1 MMSFWDILLLSV
13 ALAMDCFAVS
23 IASGVILTPS
33 SSPKG
38 DGSPTLNPSPVG
50 KESPTPNP
58 SPVGRGTRK
67 DSFMGRVLE
76 GALRLSVLFGLFQAG
91 MPLVGWFCTNW
102 LAERIEAYDHWIAFG
117 LLAFLGGRM
126 IRDAF
131 SDEEEAHHFDPTNWW
146 TGIVLAVA
154 TSIDALAVGISLAVT
169 GYHTIRQL
177 AMPLVVIGLG
187 SFLFAMLGHWLGM
200 RFGSSIRRRLQ
211 PELLGGIILIG
222 IGVKVLITHL
232 CDA

>member
-1 MMSFWDILLLSV
+1 MSFWDILLLSV

-33 SSPKG
+33 SPKG
-38 DGSPTLNPSPVG
+38 EGSL
-50 KESPTPNP
+50 TPNP

-67 DSFMGRVLE
+67 AFLTRGGLE
-76 GALRLSVLFGLFQAG
+76 EALRLSVLFGLFQAG
-91 MPLVGWFCTNW
+91 MPLVGWICTNW

-117 LLAFLGGRM
+117 LLVFLGGRM

-177 AMPLVVIGLG
+177 AMPLIAIGVG
-187 SFLFAMLGHWLGM
+187 SFLFAMIGHWLGM

-222 IGVKVLITHL
+222 IGVKVLVTHL
-232 CDA
+232 AG

>member
-38 DGSPTLNPSPVG
+38 EGSPTPNPSPVG
-50 KESPTPNP
+50 KESPTLNP
-58 SPVGRGTRK
+58 SPVGRGTVK
-67 DSFMGRVLE
+67 ASFIGKCLE

-154 TSIDALAVGISLAVT
+154 TS
-169 GYHTIRQL
+169 
-177 AMPLVVIGLG
+177 
-187 SFLFAMLGHWLGM
+187 MLC
-200 RFGSSIRRRLQ
+200 R
-211 PELLGGIILIG
+211 
-222 IGVKVLITHL
+222 
-232 CDA
+232 

>member
-38 DGSPTLNPSPVG
+38 DGSPTPNPSPVG

-67 DSFMGRVLE
+67 AFLTRGGLE
-76 GALRLSVLFGLFQAG
+76 EALRLSVLFGLFQAG
-91 MPLVGWFCTNW
+91 MPLVGWICTNW

-117 LLAFLGGRM
+117 LLVFLGGRM

-177 AMPLVVIGLG
+177 AMPLIAIGVG
-187 SFLFAMLGHWLGM
+187 SLLFAMIGHWLGM

-222 IGVKVLITHL
+222 IGVKVLVTHL
-232 CDA
+232 AS

>member
-1 MMSFWDILLLSV
+1 MKAF
-13 ALAMDCFAVS
+13 
-23 IASGVILTPS
+23 LT
-33 SSPKG
+33 
-38 DGSPTLNPSPVG
+38 
-50 KESPTPNP
+50 
-58 SPVGRGTRK
+58 RG
-67 DSFMGRVLE
+67 GLE
-76 GALRLSVLFGLFQAG
+76 EALRLSVLFGLFQAG
-91 MPLVGWFCTNW
+91 MPLVGWICTNW

-117 LLAFLGGRM
+117 LLVFLGGRM

-222 IGVKVLITHL
+222 IGVKVLVSHL
-232 CDA
+232 AS

>member
-33 SSPKG
+33 SSSKG
-38 DGSPTLNPSPVG
+38 DGSPTSNPSNVG

-58 SPVGRGTRK
+58 SPVGRGTLKAFLTR
-67 DSFMGRVLE
+67 GGLE
-76 GALRLSVLFGLFQAG
+76 EALRLSVLFGLFQAG
-91 MPLVGWFCTNW
+91 MPLVGWICTNW

-117 LLAFLGGRM
+117 LLVFLGGRM

-177 AMPLVVIGLG
+177 AMPLIAIGVG
-187 SFLFAMLGHWLGM
+187 SFLFAMIGHWLGM

-222 IGVKVLITHL
+222 IGVKVLVTHL
-232 CDA
+232 AG

>member
-1 MMSFWDILLLSV
+1 MSTLEIWLIAVS
-13 ALAMDCFAVS
+13 LAMDCFAVS
-23 IASGVILTPS
+23 IASGIIQKKYVWSNMLPMS
-33 SSPKG
+33 
-38 DGSPTLNPSPVG
+38 L
-50 KESPTPNP
+50 
-58 SPVGRGTRK
+58 
-67 DSFMGRVLE
+67 SF
-76 GALRLSVLFGLFQAG
+76 
-91 MPLVGWFCTNW
+91 GWFQGMMCALGW
-102 LAERIEAYDHWIAFG
+102 LAFVYFNGWVESVDHWIAFG

-187 SFLFAMLGHWLGM
+187 SLLFAMLGHWLGM

-222 IGVKVLITHL
+222 IGVKVLVTHL
-232 CDA
+232 AG

>member
-1 MMSFWDILLLSV
+1 MSFWDILLLSM

-33 SSPKG
+33 SPKG
-38 DGSPTLNPSPVG
+38 EGSL
-50 KESPTPNP
+50 TPNP

-67 DSFMGRVLE
+67 AFLTRGGLE
-76 GALRLSVLFGLFQAG
+76 EALRLSVLFGLFQAG
-91 MPLVGWFCTNW
+91 MPLVGWICTNW

-117 LLAFLGGRM
+117 LLVFLGGRM

-177 AMPLVVIGLG
+177 AMPLIAIGVG
-187 SFLFAMLGHWLGM
+187 SFLFAMIGHWLGM

-222 IGVKVLITHL
+222 IGVKVLVTHL
-232 CDA
+232 AG

>member
-33 SSPKG
+33 SSSKG
-38 DGSPTLNPSPVG
+38 EG
-50 KESPTPNP
+50 SPTPNP

-67 DSFMGRVLE
+67 AFLTRGGLE
-76 GALRLSVLFGLFQAG
+76 EALRLSVLFGLFQAG
-91 MPLVGWFCTNW
+91 MPLVGWICTNW

-117 LLAFLGGRM
+117 LLVFLGGRM

-177 AMPLVVIGLG
+177 AMPLIAIGVG
-187 SFLFAMLGHWLGM
+187 SFLFAMIGHWLGM

-222 IGVKVLITHL
+222 IGVKVLVTHL
-232 CDA
+232 AS

>member
-23 IASGVILTPS
+23 IASGVSLTPS
-33 SSPKG
+33 PSPKKSLTPAPSPKG
-38 DGSPTLNPSPVG
+38 EGSGVHILSEKVI
-50 KESPTPNP
+50 TPLAFR
-58 SPVGRGTRK
+58 RGAGGEAT
-67 DSFMGRVLE
+67 
-76 GALRLSVLFGLFQAG
+76 LRLSFLFGLFQAG
-91 MPLVGWFCTNW
+91 MPLVGWLCTNW

-131 SDEEEAHHFDPTNWW
+131 RDEEEAHHFDPTDWW

-177 AMPLVVIGLG
+177 VMPLVVIGLG
-187 SFLFAMLGHWLGM
+187 SFLFGVLGHLLGM

-211 PELLGGIILIG
+211 PELLGGTILIV
-222 IGVKVLITHL
+222 IGVKVLVTHL
-232 CDA
+232 CGV

>member
-38 DGSPTLNPSPVG
+38 EGSPTPSPSNVG

-58 SPVGRGTRK
+58 SPVGRGTVKASLTR
-67 DSFMGRVLE
+67 GGLE
-76 GALRLSVLFGLFQAG
+76 EALRLSVLFGLFQAG
-91 MPLVGWFCTNW
+91 MPLVGWICTNW

-177 AMPLVVIGLG
+177 AMPLIAIGVG
-187 SFLFAMLGHWLGM
+187 SFLFAMIGHWLGM

-222 IGVKVLITHL
+222 IGVKVLVTHL
-232 CDA
+232 AG

>member
-1 MMSFWDILLLSV
+1 MSFWDILLLSV

-33 SSPKG
+33 SSSKG
-38 DGSPTLNPSPVG
+38 DGSL
-50 KESPTPNP
+50 TPNP

-67 DSFMGRVLE
+67 AFLTHGGLE
-76 GALRLSVLFGLFQAG
+76 EALRLSVLFGLFQAG
-91 MPLVGWFCTNW
+91 MPLVGWICTNW

-117 LLAFLGGRM
+117 LLVFLGGRM

-177 AMPLVVIGLG
+177 AMPLIAIGVG
-187 SFLFAMLGHWLGM
+187 SFLFAMIGHWLGM

-222 IGVKVLITHL
+222 IGVKVLVTHL
-232 CDA
+232 AS

>member
-1 MMSFWDILLLSV
+1 MSFWDILLLSV

-33 SSPKG
+33 SSSKG
-38 DGSPTLNPSPVG
+38 EGSPTPNPSPVG

-67 DSFMGRVLE
+67 AFLTRGGLE
-76 GALRLSVLFGLFQAG
+76 EALRLSVLFGLFQAG
-91 MPLVGWFCTNW
+91 MPLVGWICTNW

-131 SDEEEAHHFDPTNWW
+131 SDEEEAHHFNPTNWW

-177 AMPLVVIGLG
+177 AMPLMVIGLG

-222 IGVKVLITHL
+222 IGVKVLVTHL
-232 CDA
+232 AS

>member
-1 MMSFWDILLLSV
+1 MSFWDILLLSV

-38 DGSPTLNPSPVG
+38 EGSPTPSPSNVG

-67 DSFMGRVLE
+67 AFLTRGGLE
-76 GALRLSVLFGLFQAG
+76 EALRLSVLFGLFQAG
-91 MPLVGWFCTNW
+91 MPLVGWICTNW

-117 LLAFLGGRM
+117 LLVFLGGRM

-177 AMPLVVIGLG
+177 AMPLIAIGVG
-187 SFLFAMLGHWLGM
+187 SFLFAMIGHWLGM

-222 IGVKVLITHL
+222 IGVKVLVTHL
-232 CDA
+232 AG

>member
-1 MMSFWDILLLSV
+1 MSFWDILLLSV

-33 SSPKG
+33 SSSKG
-38 DGSPTLNPSPVG
+38 D
-50 KESPTPNP
+50 ESPTPNP
-58 SPVGRGTRK
+58 SPVGKESLTPNPSPVGRGTGK
-67 DSFMGRVLE
+67 ASLMGRGLE
-76 GALRLSVLFGLFQAG
+76 EALRLSVLFGLFQAG
-91 MPLVGWFCTNW
+91 MPLVGWICTNW

-117 LLAFLGGRM
+117 LLVFLGGRM

-177 AMPLVVIGLG
+177 AMPLIAIGVG
-187 SFLFAMLGHWLGM
+187 SFLFAMIGHWLGM

-222 IGVKVLITHL
+222 IGVKVLVTHL
-232 CDA
+232 AG

>member
-38 DGSPTLNPSPVG
+38 EGSPTPSPSNVG

-67 DSFMGRVLE
+67 AFLTRGGLE
-76 GALRLSVLFGLFQAG
+76 EALRLSVLFGLFQAG
-91 MPLVGWFCTNW
+91 MPLVGWICTNW

-117 LLAFLGGRM
+117 LLVFLGGRM

-177 AMPLVVIGLG
+177 AMPLIAIGVG
-187 SFLFAMLGHWLGM
+187 SFLFAMIGHWLGM

-222 IGVKVLITHL
+222 IGVKVLVTHL
-232 CDA
+232 AG

>member
-23 IASGVILTPS
+23 IASGVILTPNS
-33 SSPKG
+33 SSKG
-38 DGSPTLNPSPVG
+38 DGSPTPNPSPVG

-67 DSFMGRVLE
+67 AFLTRGGLE
-76 GALRLSVLFGLFQAG
+76 EALRLSVLFGLFQAG
-91 MPLVGWFCTNW
+91 MPLVGWICTNW

-117 LLAFLGGRM
+117 LLVFLGGRM

-177 AMPLVVIGLG
+177 AMPLIAIGVG
-187 SFLFAMLGHWLGM
+187 SFLFAMIGHWLGM

-222 IGVKVLITHL
+222 IGVKVLVTHL
-232 CDA
+232 AG

>member
-1 MMSFWDILLLSV
+1 MSFWDILLLSV

-38 DGSPTLNPSPVG
+38 DGSPTPNPSPVG

-67 DSFMGRVLE
+67 AFLTRGGLE
-76 GALRLSVLFGLFQAG
+76 EALRLSVLFGLFQAG
-91 MPLVGWFCTNW
+91 MPLVGWICTNW

-117 LLAFLGGRM
+117 LLVFLGGRM

-177 AMPLVVIGLG
+177 AMPLIAIGVG
-187 SFLFAMLGHWLGM
+187 SLLFAMIGHWLGM

-222 IGVKVLITHL
+222 IGVKVLVTHL
-232 CDA
+232 AS

>member
-33 SSPKG
+33 SSSKG
-38 DGSPTLNPSPVG
+38 DGSPTSNPSNVG

-67 DSFMGRVLE
+67 AFLTRGGLE
-76 GALRLSVLFGLFQAG
+76 EALRLSVLFGLFQAG
-91 MPLVGWFCTNW
+91 MPLVGWICTNW

-222 IGVKVLITHL
+222 IGVKVLVTHL
-232 CDA
+232 AS

>member
-1 MMSFWDILLLSV
+1 
-13 ALAMDCFAVS
+13 MDCFAVS

-33 SSPKG
+33 SPKG
-38 DGSPTLNPSPVG
+38 EGSPTPGPSNVG

-67 DSFMGRVLE
+67 AFLTRGGLE
-76 GALRLSVLFGLFQAG
+76 EAFRLSVLFGLFQAG
-91 MPLVGWFCTNW
+91 MPLVGWICTNW

-117 LLAFLGGRM
+117 LLVFLGGRM

-177 AMPLVVIGLG
+177 AMPLIAIGVG
-187 SFLFAMLGHWLGM
+187 SFLFAMIGHWLGM

-222 IGVKVLITHL
+222 IGVKVLVTHL
-232 CDA
+232 AG

>member
-1 MMSFWDILLLSV
+1 MMSFWDIILLSV

-23 IASGVILTPS
+23 IASGVVGAAPKLHTAP
-33 SSPKG
+33 SPKKEESWSG
-38 DGSPTLNPSPVG
+38 APV
-50 KESPTPNP
+50 
-58 SPVGRGTRK
+58 
-67 DSFMGRVLE
+67 
-76 GALRLSVLFGLFQAG
+76 LRLSVLFGLFQAG

-131 SDEEEAHHFDPTNWW
+131 RDEEEAHHFDPANWW

-154 TSIDALAVGISLAVT
+154 TSIDALAVGISLTVT
-169 GYHTIRQL
+169 GYRTISQL
-177 AMPLVVIGLG
+177 AMPLLVIGLG

-232 CDA
+232 AS

>member
-33 SSPKG
+33 SPKG
-38 DGSPTLNPSPVG
+38 EGSL
-50 KESPTPNP
+50 TPNP

-67 DSFMGRVLE
+67 AFLTRGGLE
-76 GALRLSVLFGLFQAG
+76 EALRLSVLFGLFQAG
-91 MPLVGWFCTNW
+91 MPLVGWICTNW

-117 LLAFLGGRM
+117 LLVFLGGRM

-177 AMPLVVIGLG
+177 AMPLIAIGVG
-187 SFLFAMLGHWLGM
+187 SFLFAMIGHWLGM

-222 IGVKVLITHL
+222 IGVKVLVTHL
-232 CDA
+232 AG

>member
-33 SSPKG
+33 SSSKG
-38 DGSPTLNPSPVG
+38 DGSL
-50 KESPTPNP
+50 TPNP

-67 DSFMGRVLE
+67 AFLTRGGLE
-76 GALRLSVLFGLFQAG
+76 EALRLSVLFGLFQAG
-91 MPLVGWFCTNW
+91 MPLVGWICTNW

-177 AMPLVVIGLG
+177 AMPLIAIGVG
-187 SFLFAMLGHWLGM
+187 SFLFAMIGHWLGM

-222 IGVKVLITHL
+222 IGVKVLVTHL
-232 CDA
+232 AG